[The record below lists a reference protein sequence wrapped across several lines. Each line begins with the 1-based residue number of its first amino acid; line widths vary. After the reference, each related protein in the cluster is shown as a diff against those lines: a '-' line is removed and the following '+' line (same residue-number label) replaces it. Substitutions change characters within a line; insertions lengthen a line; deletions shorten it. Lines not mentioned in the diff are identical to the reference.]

1 MEVGEYT
8 TETKRVTDVR
18 LVFEGSPNHLRV
30 EVPAGVASAPPHP
43 GLTEARE
50 LAEQQGGR
58 VTGDLVASG
67 VTVWMPRR

>member
-1 MEVGEYT
+1 MLELVLDEVVGGEGA
-8 TETKRVTDVR
+8 VR